1 MRGPADERK
10 ARTTV
15 PGPSGPQPRLPLSPE
30 RLVRKHL
37 RAAGGAKED
46 AVGEATHLVAATLF
60 AGVAA
65 EDLGEA
71 SYPPE
76 IPQDIAIQVQPH
88 RLQWAAEGSIN
99 FIRPSSQCGQ
109 TMRPG
114 RGAGAAGALQHLS
127 DDGHLRSRAPGHA
140 RCRRE
145 RHGRCPILGISH
157 VSRRGPQGPASAA
170 RDDRPSLGALIERP
184 FPKEED

>member
-1 MRGPADERK
+1 MRERREPLFQGRPAPGLAYPCRQNALSGSTSEPQAGQRK
-10 ARTTV
+10 M
-15 PGPSGPQPRLPLSPE
+15 PSGRRRIWGWPHSSQAWRPKVLG
-30 RLVRKHL
+30 RLVIL
-37 RAAGGAKED
+37 RRSPKISP
-46 AVGEATHLVAATLF
+46 F
-60 AGVAA
+60 R
-65 EDLGEA
+65 
-71 SYPPE
+71 
-76 IPQDIAIQVQPH
+76 VQPH

-114 RGAGAAGALQHLS
+114 REAGAAGALQHLP
-127 DDGHLRSRAPGHA
+127 DDGHLQSRAPGHA

-170 RDDRPSLGALIERP
+170 RDDRPSLAALIERP
-184 FPKEED
+184 FPNEED